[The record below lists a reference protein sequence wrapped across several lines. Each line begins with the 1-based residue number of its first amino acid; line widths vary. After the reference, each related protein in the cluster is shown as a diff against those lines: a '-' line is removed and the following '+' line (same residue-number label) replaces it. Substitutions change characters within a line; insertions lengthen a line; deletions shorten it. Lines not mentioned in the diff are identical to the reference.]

1 MTRSF
6 KGQDPDSEPENK
18 PSWQSKLDRIQSF
31 SRYSSEEIAVEPQKT
46 DTGKRLVAFII
57 DAGVGYC
64 AGLMLACVPLVKDV
78 LHPPITMILYLVIRD
93 SLFQGRGIGKNLMG
107 LQVVDLKSG
116 AGADLITSIKR
127 NIVIFGPALLVT
139 LVLSILKLIPGALID
154 QYIPN
159 ATSFL
164 NQSVLGI
171 INLIGSGYTLVVIP
185 YEVYRTFTRD
195 DGMRWGDQFAGTT
208 IIEAP
213 MDFSNPLPGGHR

>member
-6 KGQDPDSEPENK
+6 KGKDPDSEPGDK
-18 PSWQSKLDRIQSF
+18 AGWQSKIEKIQSF
-31 SRYSSEEIAVEPQKT
+31 SRYAADEIAVEPQKT
-46 DTGKRLVAFII
+46 DSGKRLVAFII

-64 AGLMLACVPLVKDV
+64 AGLLLACVPLIKDV

-93 SLFQGRGIGKNLMG
+93 SLFEGRGIGKNLMG
-107 LQVVDLKSG
+107 LQVVDLKTGG
-116 AGADLITSIKR
+116 AADLMTSIKR

-139 LVLSILKLIPGALID
+139 LVLSILKLIPTALLD

-159 ATSFL
+159 ASSFL

-171 INLIGSGYTLVVIP
+171 INFIGSGYTLVVIP
-185 YEVYRTFTRD
+185 YEIYRTFTRE

-213 MDFSNPLPGGHR
+213 MDFSNLLPGGR